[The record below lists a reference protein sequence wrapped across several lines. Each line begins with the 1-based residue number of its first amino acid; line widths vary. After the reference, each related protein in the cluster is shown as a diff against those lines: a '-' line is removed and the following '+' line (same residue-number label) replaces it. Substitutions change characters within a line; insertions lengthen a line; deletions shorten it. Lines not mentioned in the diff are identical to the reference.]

1 MATEKK
7 YSIYIYRCIEIREKK
22 VSIWVLSASSPN
34 FIHHVLV
41 LRSFE
46 RLAS

>member
-22 VSIWVLSASSPN
+22 VSIWVLSASSSN
-34 FIHHVLV
+34 VIHHVLI
-41 LRSFE
+41 LRAFV
-46 RLAS
+46 RLVS